1 MSSDTFQVQRFGEE
15 KQDDLENEQN
25 LLAKLKA
32 KIANSRPEVKSEKVK
47 SEKFKSEKV
56 EKVKEEKKEESSE
69 PKTKKNK
76 KKRYHSYITYCTFLI

>member
-1 MSSDTFQVQRFGEE
+1 MSTDTFQVQRFGED

-32 KIANSRPEVKSEKVK
+32 KIASSRPEVK

-76 KKRYHSYITYCTFLI
+76 KKRYHSYITYCTFLN

>member
-15 KQDDLENEQN
+15 KQDDLENEQD

-32 KIANSRPEVKSEKVK
+32 KIAGSRPEVKSEKVR
-47 SEKFKSEKV
+47 
-56 EKVKEEKKEESSE
+56 EEKKDESSAE

-76 KKRYHSYITYCTFLI
+76 KKR